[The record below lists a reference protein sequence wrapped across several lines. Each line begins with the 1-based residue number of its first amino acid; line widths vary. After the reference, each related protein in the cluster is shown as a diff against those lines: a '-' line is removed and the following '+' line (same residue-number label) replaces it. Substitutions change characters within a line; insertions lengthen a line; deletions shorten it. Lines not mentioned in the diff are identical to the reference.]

1 MCIVYAYTMP
11 FYIGGLSTRMDFG
24 ICGGSWNQ
32 SPENTKG
39 SANVLRGTVP
49 WGFPTTS
56 SKGPLLFDLRAPYSA
71 LWLHYVNCNLLFLLL
86 CNACCILAGKPYEG
100 RVVNFSCIFCILG
113 PRTVLGSRSFI
124 RSQCHSQHL
133 SNEELVQHNQFL
145 SLLPPTAHS
154 LQTSCP
160 IPLCNGFSLRVRPK
174 SLTRSTQHWVVM
186 PLLTSLSSLL
196 TSHHQAPDAML
207 HCTQCSNIL
216 QLCQFWAHCMR
227 GPCPGHHLALSFN
240 SHLPAASPASPRGSL
255 SWPPSGQ
262 ASQPRLLLE
271 STNRSCCFSL
281 ICVQFDDCLCSSQTG
296 SSMKAGTVMIDLLL
310 PVNTQDFCSQSNI
323 QALSTVHDQNPE
335 NMY

>member
-1 MCIVYAYTMP
+1 
-11 FYIGGLSTRMDFG
+11 
-24 ICGGSWNQ
+24 
-32 SPENTKG
+32 
-39 SANVLRGTVP
+39 
-49 WGFPTTS
+49 
-56 SKGPLLFDLRAPYSA
+56 
-71 LWLHYVNCNLLFLLL
+71 
-86 CNACCILAGKPYEG
+86 
-100 RVVNFSCIFCILG
+100 
-113 PRTVLGSRSFI
+113 
-124 RSQCHSQHL
+124 
-133 SNEELVQHNQFL
+133 
-145 SLLPPTAHS
+145 
-154 LQTSCP
+154 
-160 IPLCNGFSLRVRPK
+160 
-174 SLTRSTQHWVVM
+174 M
-186 PLLTSLSSLL
+186 PLLTSLSFLL

-227 GPCPGHHLALSFN
+227 GPCPGHHLALSFK

-271 STNRSCCFSL
+271 STNHSCCFSL

-323 QALSTVHDQNPE
+323 QALSTVHDKNPE